1 MTKVAR
7 LFYRFAG
14 IHSLLIGLLPFFIPV
29 LLWQQGYQLTEVSA
43 FIALTAVGFMIALM
57 GWKALYDQRQWRTI
71 LLGSFVAELALVASL
86 ILITLLTESSV
97 IVFVLTALLNGI
109 YNCFY
114 WITQRT
120 LFSAMTQVK
129 TGKQADNKTGKKFGN
144 FQIVIVIFL
153 KIGILIGGYFL
164 AQQQTL
170 WLLVISTLL
179 SVAAYFGLCRQVT
192 YSESQLTPINK
203 TAVIDYRQKVV
214 FTIDGVFLFCES
226 YFWVLTLFFITDNNV
241 MDLGLLVVGLTITL
255 SIIFWGIKNTI
266 DKLNQGY
273 VFYSATL
280 LYALSWVIR
289 GSINS
294 HTDSYILL
302 VSIIIIAFLTTF
314 FRLSFNKQFFDD
326 ANSQQPLAFIIMKSY
341 LSQRGL
347 IVFFALLS
355 LSLLMMGE
363 SDNSLA
369 LLYWCLAPIAVL
381 YGMYPLRH
389 QTHLQSEL
397 NNEQNY

>member
-1 MTKVAR
+1 MTGVAR

-29 LLWQQGYQLTEVSA
+29 LLWQQGYRLTEVSA
-43 FIALTAVGFMIALM
+43 FIALTGVGFMIALM
-57 GWKALYDQRQWRTI
+57 GWKALYDRRHWRTI
-71 LLGSFVAELALVASL
+71 LIASFVAELALVASL
-86 ILITLLTESSV
+86 ILIIFLIESSV
-97 IVFVLTALLNGI
+97 TVFVLAALVNGI

-120 LFSAMTQVK
+120 LFSAMSQSKTGSQAENK
-129 TGKQADNKTGKKFGN
+129 TGKQFGN

-153 KIGILIGGYFL
+153 KIGILMGGYFL

-179 SVAAYFGLCRQVT
+179 SVAAYYALCKQAK
-192 YSESQLTPINK
+192 YNESQLTPIDN
-203 TAVIDYRQKVV
+203 AAIIDWRQKVV

-241 MDLGLLVVGLTITL
+241 MDLGLLVVGLTVVL

-266 DKLNQGY
+266 DKLNQRY
-273 VFYSATL
+273 VFYSAIV
-280 LYALSWVIR
+280 LYAVSWVIR
-289 GSINS
+289 GSVTS
-294 HTDSYILL
+294 LTEHYILL
-302 VSIIIIAFLTTF
+302 TSIIVIAFLTTF

-326 ANSQQPLAFIIMKSY
+326 ANAQQPLAFIIKKSY

-347 IVFFALLS
+347 VVFFTLLS
-355 LSLLMMGE
+355 LVLMIIGE
-363 SDNSLA
+363 SDNTLA

-397 NNEQNY
+397 NNE

>member
-1 MTKVAR
+1 MTEVAR

-14 IHSLLIGLLPFFIPV
+14 VHSLLIGLLPFFIPV
-29 LLWQQGYQLTEVSA
+29 LLWQQGYQLIEISA
-43 FIALTAVGFMIALM
+43 FIALTAAGFMIGLI
-57 GWKALYDQRQWRTI
+57 GWKALYNRRHWRAI
-71 LLGSFVAELALVASL
+71 LLGSFVAELALVTSL
-86 ILITLLTESSV
+86 ILITYLIELSV
-97 IVFVLTALLNGI
+97 TVFVLAALLNGI

-120 LFSAMTQVK
+120 LFSAMTQVPAGKKADIK
-129 TGKQADNKTGKKFGN
+129 TGKQFGN

-153 KIGILIGGYFL
+153 KIGILMGGYFL

-179 SVAAYFGLCRQVT
+179 SVFAYFALCRQVINN
-192 YSESQLTPINK
+192 ESQQIPIDK
-203 TAVIDYRQKVV
+203 TTTIDYRQKVV
-214 FTIDGVFLFCES
+214 FSLDGIFLFCES

-266 DKLNQGY
+266 DKLNQRY
-273 VFYSATL
+273 VFYSATI
-280 LYALSWVIR
+280 LYAASWLMR
-289 GSINS
+289 GSVNN
-294 HTDSYILL
+294 HTEHYLLL

-326 ANSQQPLAFIIMKSY
+326 ANAQQPLAFIIMKSN
-341 LSQRGL
+341 LSQKGL
-347 IVFFALLS
+347 VVFFTMLS
-355 LSLLMMGE
+355 FGLMVMGE
-363 SDNSLA
+363 TDNSLA
-369 LLYWCLAPIAVL
+369 LLYWCLAPVAVL
-381 YGMYPLRH
+381 YGIYPLRH

-397 NNEQNY
+397 NNE

>member
-1 MTKVAR
+1 MTGVAQ

-29 LLWQQGYQLTEVSA
+29 LLWQQGYRLTEVSV
-43 FIALTAVGFMIALM
+43 FIALTGVGFMIALM
-57 GWKALYDQRQWRTI
+57 GWKALYDRRHWRTI
-71 LLGSFVAELALVASL
+71 LIGSFIAELTLVASL
-86 ILITLLTESSV
+86 ILATLLIERSV
-97 IVFVLTALLNGI
+97 TLFVLAALLNGI

-120 LFSAMTQVK
+120 LFSTMTQSQTSTQTENK
-129 TGKQADNKTGKKFGN
+129 TGKQFGN

-153 KIGILIGGYFL
+153 KIGILMGGYFL

-170 WLLVISTLL
+170 WLLLISILL
-179 SVAAYFGLCRQVT
+179 SVAAYYGLCRQAK
-192 YSESQLTPINK
+192 YNENQLSPIDK
-203 TAVIDYRQKVV
+203 SAIIDWRQKLV

-226 YFWVLTLFFITDNNV
+226 YFWVLTLFSITNNNV
-241 MDLGLLVVGLTITL
+241 MDLGLLVVGLTVVL

-266 DKLNQGY
+266 DKLNQRY
-273 VFYSATL
+273 VFYSATV
-280 LYALSWVIR
+280 LYAVSWGIR
-289 GSINS
+289 GSITS
-294 HTDSYILL
+294 HTEHYILL
-302 VSIIIIAFLTTF
+302 VSIIVIAFLTTF

-326 ANSQQPLAFIIMKSY
+326 ANAQQPLAFIIRKSY

-347 IVFFALLS
+347 VVFFALLS
-355 LSLLMMGE
+355 LALMMMGE
-363 SDNSLA
+363 SDNTLA
-369 LLYWCLAPIAVL
+369 LFYWCLAPIAVL

-397 NNEQNY
+397 NNE

>member
-1 MTKVAR
+1 
-7 LFYRFAG
+7 
-14 IHSLLIGLLPFFIPV
+14 
-29 LLWQQGYQLTEVSA
+29 
-43 FIALTAVGFMIALM
+43 
-57 GWKALYDQRQWRTI
+57 
-71 LLGSFVAELALVASL
+71 VAELVLVASL
-86 ILITLLTESSV
+86 ILITFLIESSAT
-97 IVFVLTALLNGI
+97 VFVLAALLNGI

-120 LFSAMTQVK
+120 LFSAMTQSQTDNQAENK
-129 TGKQADNKTGKKFGN
+129 TGKQFGN

-153 KIGILIGGYFL
+153 KIGILMGGYFL

-179 SVAAYFGLCRQVT
+179 SVAAYYGLCKQAK
-192 YSESQLTPINK
+192 YNESQLTPIDN
-203 TAVIDYRQKVV
+203 AAIIDWRQKVV

-241 MDLGLLVVGLTITL
+241 MDLGLLVVGLTVVL

-266 DKLNQGY
+266 DKLNQRY
-273 VFYSATL
+273 VFYSAIV
-280 LYALSWVIR
+280 LYAVSWGIR
-289 GSINS
+289 GSVTSNTE
-294 HTDSYILL
+294 HYILL
-302 VSIIIIAFLTTF
+302 ASIIVIAFLTTF

-326 ANSQQPLAFIIMKSY
+326 ANAQQPLAFIIKKSY

-347 IVFFALLS
+347 VVFFSLLS
-355 LSLLMMGE
+355 LALIMMGE
-363 SDNSLA
+363 TDNTLA
-369 LLYWCLAPIAVL
+369 LFYWCLAPIAVL

-397 NNEQNY
+397 NNE

>member
-1 MTKVAR
+1 MTDVAR

-29 LLWQQGYQLTEVSA
+29 LLWQQGYQLTEISA
-43 FIALTAVGFMIALM
+43 FIALTAIGFMIALR
-57 GWKALYDQRQWRTI
+57 GWKALYDRKHWRAI

-86 ILITLLTESSV
+86 ILMIFIIESSV
-97 IVFVLTALLNGI
+97 SVFVLAALLNGI
-109 YNCFY
+109 YSCFY

-120 LFSAMTQVK
+120 LFSAMTQAQTAGQTENK
-129 TGKQADNKTGKKFGN
+129 TGKQFGN
-144 FQIVIVIFL
+144 FQIVIVVFL
-153 KIGILIGGYFL
+153 KIGILMGGYFL

-170 WLLVISTLL
+170 WLLAISILL
-179 SVAAYFGLCRQVT
+179 SIAAYFGLCRRVS
-192 YSESQLTPINK
+192 YNESQLTPIDK
-203 TAVIDYRQKVV
+203 AAIIDWRQKIV

-226 YFWVLTLFFITDNNV
+226 YFWVLTLFFITNNNV

-273 VFYSATL
+273 VFYSAIV

-289 GSINS
+289 GSVNS
-294 HTDSYILL
+294 NTEHYILL
-302 VSIIIIAFLTTF
+302 ASIIVIAFLTTF

-326 ANSQQPLAFIIMKSY
+326 ANAQQPLAFIIMKSY

-347 IVFFALLS
+347 VVFFTLLS
-355 LSLLMMGE
+355 LGLMMMGE
-363 SDNSLA
+363 SDNTLA
-369 LLYWCLAPIAVL
+369 LFYWCLAPIAVL
-381 YGMYPLRH
+381 YGMYPLR
-389 QTHLQSEL
+389 QQIHLQSEL
-397 NNEQNY
+397 NNE

>member
-1 MTKVAR
+1 MTEVAR

-29 LLWQQGYQLTEVSA
+29 LLWQQGYRLAEISA

-57 GWKALYDQRQWRTI
+57 GWKALYDRKHWRAI

-86 ILITLLTESSV
+86 ILITFV
-97 IVFVLTALLNGI
+97 IEPNAAVFVLAALLNGI
-109 YNCFY
+109 YSCFY

-120 LFSAMTQVK
+120 LFSAMTQSQTGGQTKSK
-129 TGKQADNKTGKKFGN
+129 TGKQFGN

-170 WLLVISTLL
+170 WLLAISILL
-179 SVAAYFGLCRQVT
+179 SIAAYFGLCRQVS
-192 YSESQLTPINK
+192 YNESQLT
-203 TAVIDYRQKVV
+203 AIDKAAIIDWRQKVV

-266 DKLNQGY
+266 DKLNQRY
-273 VFYSATL
+273 VFYSAIV

-289 GSINS
+289 GSVNS
-294 HTDSYILL
+294 NTDHYILL
-302 VSIIIIAFLTTF
+302 ASIIVIAFLTTF

-326 ANSQQPLAFIIMKSY
+326 ANAQQPLAFIIMKSY

-355 LSLLMMGE
+355 LGLMMMGE
-363 SDNSLA
+363 SVNTLA
-369 LLYWCLAPIAVL
+369 LFYWCLAPIAVL

-397 NNEQNY
+397 NNE

>member
-1 MTKVAR
+1 MMGVAR

-29 LLWQQGYQLTEVSA
+29 LLWQQDYRLTEVSA
-43 FIALTAVGFMIALM
+43 FIALTGVGFMIALM
-57 GWKALYDQRQWRTI
+57 GWKALYDRRYWRAI
-71 LLGSFVAELALVASL
+71 LIGSFIAELALVASL
-86 ILITLLTESSV
+86 ILATLLIERSMTLF
-97 IVFVLTALLNGI
+97 ILAALLNGI

-120 LFSAMTQVK
+120 LFSAMTQSQTGNQTENK
-129 TGKQADNKTGKKFGN
+129 TGKQFGN

-153 KIGILIGGYFL
+153 KIGILMGGYFL

-170 WLLVISTLL
+170 WLLLISTLL
-179 SVAAYFGLCRQVT
+179 SVAAYYGLCKQAK
-192 YSESQLTPINK
+192 YNESQLTPIDN
-203 TAVIDYRQKVV
+203 AAIIDWRQKLV

-226 YFWVLTLFFITDNNV
+226 YFWVLTLFFITNNNV

-266 DKLNQGY
+266 DKLNQRY
-273 VFYSATL
+273 VFYSAIV

-289 GSINS
+289 SSITN
-294 HTDSYILL
+294 HTEHYVLL
-302 VSIIIIAFLTTF
+302 ASIIVIAFLTTF

-326 ANSQQPLAFIIMKSY
+326 ANAQQPLAFIIKKSY

-347 IVFFALLS
+347 VVFFSLLS
-355 LSLLMMGE
+355 LALIMMGE
-363 SDNSLA
+363 SDNTLA
-369 LLYWCLAPIAVL
+369 LFYWCLAPIAVL

-397 NNEQNY
+397 NNE